1 MISTMLCCDLI
12 FIQLLLLQYYCMV
25 CMYCFNAVIFLFVF
39 YTTLV
44 SELRSL
50 FIFSFRGRVLQH
62 TIMTCCL
69 APWVRRRA
77 VQRICKSSL
86 SSRAVLTEPLT
97 IDRELIATGFIKIL
111 YITFYNIM
119 VLIPIAYLVS
129 YENIY
134 CAERGTHNRHKTNI
148 SVNY

>member
-1 MISTMLCCDLI
+1 
-12 FIQLLLLQYYCMV
+12 
-25 CMYCFNAVIFLFVF
+25 MYCFSAVIFLFVF

-86 SSRAVLTEPLT
+86 SSRAACRTT
-97 IDRELIATGFIKIL
+97 NDRPWIAATGFIKIL
-111 YITFYNIM
+111 YIIFYNT
-119 VLIPIAYLVS
+119 LY
-129 YENIY
+129 Y
-134 CAERGTHNRHKTNI
+134 GTHPHRASSFLRKYILRSVRDTRPSQNKTSSEI
-148 SVNY
+148 CLIHVIYL